1 MQSVTVTVPEEIR
14 AIIDKPAAY
23 LVATEVGPVL
33 QLSDP
38 AIRAQARAGR
48 LPFPAVVVGQR
59 VRIPKIPFLRYLG
72 YDVTIQTEKQ
82 EAS

>member
-33 QLSDP
+33 
-38 AIRAQARAGR
+38 
-48 LPFPAVVVGQR
+48 
-59 VRIPKIPFLRYLG
+59 
-72 YDVTIQTEKQ
+72 
-82 EAS
+82 

>member
-1 MQSVTVTVPEEIR
+1 MQRVTVTVPDEIR
-14 AIIDKPAAY
+14 AIIDKPSAY

-38 AIRAQARAGR
+38 AIRAQARAGK

-72 YDVTIQTEKQ
+72 YDVKIKED
-82 EAS
+82 AS